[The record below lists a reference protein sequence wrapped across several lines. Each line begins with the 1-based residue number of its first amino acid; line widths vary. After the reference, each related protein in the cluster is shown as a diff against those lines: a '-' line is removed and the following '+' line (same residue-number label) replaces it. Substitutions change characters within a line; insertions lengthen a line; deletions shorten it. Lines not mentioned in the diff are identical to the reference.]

1 MKQFILLL
9 LASALMLS
17 SGCSPDAE
25 SDPDSPATVTLLTRS
40 EMQTDNASPLRLLV
54 FGSTG
59 NNACLLNQTFTPGQ
73 SVTLDAGTYRF
84 VTLTASDCLDLPA
97 AGTTD
102 GINIDGLI
110 PLKSGT
116 AIDPAFISQPEQ
128 LTLPGTASY
137 TATLLPATCLLKLE
151 VENAPAEGLTL
162 KLQNMSAGLSLSES
176 YAISTTQTDATSP
189 YMLTQGEN
197 RCLPTV
203 GNAVLQYTWKTSPAT
218 LDLGMKLEAG
228 YVYSFRLRWQYG
240 ELKLTS
246 SSIVVWD
253 SNGGS
258 TSGNAEME

>member
-1 MKQFILLL
+1 
-9 LASALMLS
+9 MLS

-84 VTLTASDCLDLPA
+84 ITLTDEACLDLPA

-102 GINIDGLI
+102 GISFDGLI
-110 PLKSGT
+110 QLKSGT
-116 AIDPAFISQPEQ
+116 TLAPALVSQPQE
-128 LTLPGTASY
+128 LTLPGTDSY
-137 TATLLPATCLLKLE
+137 TAALLPATCLLKLK
-151 VENAPAEGLTL
+151 VKDAPEGLTL
-162 KLQNMSAGLSLSES
+162 NLQNMSPGLSLSGS
-176 YAISTTQTDATSP
+176 YADGTMQLNATTSP
-189 YMLTQGEN
+189 YALTQEEN

-203 GNAVLQYTWKTSPAT
+203 GNAVLQYEWNSFQAT
-218 LDLGMKLEAG
+218 IDMGMKLEAG
-228 YVYSFRLRWQYG
+228 YSYSFRLQWQYG

-246 SSIVVWD
+246 SSIEAWD
-253 SNGGS
+253 TSGGNK
-258 TSGNAEME
+258 TGNAEME

>member
-1 MKQFILLL
+1 
-9 LASALMLS
+9 MLS

-40 EMQTDNASPLRLLV
+40 ETQTDNASPLRLLV

-102 GINIDGLI
+102 GISFDGLI
-110 PLKSGT
+110 PLKSDIT
-116 AIDPAFISQPEQ
+116 LAPALISQPQE

-137 TATLLPATCLLKLE
+137 TASLLPASCLLKLE
-151 VENAPAEGLTL
+151 VLDTPEGLTL
-162 KLQNMSAGLSLSES
+162 NLQNMSPGLSLSGS
-176 YAISTTQTDATSP
+176 YADGTMQLNATTSP
-189 YMLTQGEN
+189 YALTQGDN
-197 RCLPTV
+197 RCLPTL
-203 GNAVLQYTWKTSPAT
+203 GNAVLQYEWNNSPIT
-218 LDLGMKLEAG
+218 LDMGIKLEAG
-228 YVYSFRLRWQYG
+228 YVYSFRLQWQYG

-246 SSIVVWD
+246 SSIVAWD

-258 TSGNAEME
+258 TSGDAEME